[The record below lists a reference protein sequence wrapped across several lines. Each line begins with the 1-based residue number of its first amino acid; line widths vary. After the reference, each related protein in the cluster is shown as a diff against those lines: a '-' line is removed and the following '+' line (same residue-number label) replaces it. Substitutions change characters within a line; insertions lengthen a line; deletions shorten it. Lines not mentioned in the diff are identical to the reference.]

1 MEWVKRGIKSDG
13 VFETLVIIW
22 MVAGPI
28 AIAGWVEGME
38 DAVTWAAFIA
48 GVIGV
53 AVGWF
58 AIAPYQHAKL
68 HPTPR
73 RPSGTT

>member
-1 MEWVKRGIKSDG
+1 MEWVKRGLNSDG
-13 VFETLVIIW
+13 VFEVLVIIW
-22 MVAGPI
+22 IVAGPI

-58 AIAPYQHAKL
+58 AIAPYQQSKL
-68 HPTPR
+68 EPKPKQ
-73 RPSGTT
+73 PLGLD